1 MHKGKIYVIGQ
12 YSSTS
17 ILEYDEALDLWNP
30 IDSVIETYDETI
42 DTTDP
47 FADPYRGHRVYKSGP
62 FNRFSLASDG
72 KHLFVAGSNAAP
84 YVYMGDYG
92 EPYGNEEKGWRWVLG
107 NLCSHLSCLVRDASF
122 DMVAVGDTLYVAN
135 WEALLKFPL
144 KDLDEAISDQE
155 SYPSIE

>member
-1 MHKGKIYVIGQ
+1 MIGEKAA
-12 YSSTS
+12 SD
-17 ILEYDEALDLWNP
+17 ILEYDEGSDSWNP

-47 FADPYRGHRVYKSGP
+47 FADPYRGHRVYKNGP
-62 FNRFSLASDG
+62 YRRFSLASDG
-72 KHLFVAGSNAAP
+72 KHLFVAGSDAAP

-92 EPYGNEEKGWRWVLG
+92 PPYGNEEKGWRWIFG